1 MRSPER
7 INVAFSRA
15 QNLLIILG
23 NRFTLAQVDNVQI
36 ERDDGTITKKAMYKN
51 IQRTIGTG
59 GMIDGREML

>member
-23 NRFTLAQVDNVQI
+23 NRYTLDKVNNVRI
-36 ERDDGTITKKAMYKN
+36 RRDDGREDTKAIYKH
-51 IQRTIGTG
+51 IQGIIGKG
-59 GMIDGREML
+59 GMIDGRDLL